1 MPVAQAP
8 RQPERP
14 AEAWL
19 CRQGAVDL
27 LREIQRQAIPE
38 LTRVFGHTGLYL
50 RPCAALPASLSGNM
64 LAQVLSLHR
73 DGGRLRGELA
83 CEDEAL
89 PVASGTVSLAYA
101 LCVLETSPRPEA
113 LVGELARVLK
123 PGGVALLITLNPWGL
138 ARLRWSFRGL
148 DPVDPAVLG
157 QWLAGRGLEIERQ
170 RWLGPMW
177 SPARATDL
185 QETRPGG
192 LLAGLRAGH
201 LVVARRRE
209 AGLTPLRAGKPAL
222 ALRPGMSAG

>member
-1 MPVAQAP
+1 MPAAPSP
-8 RQPERP
+8 RQPDRP

-19 CRQGAVDL
+19 RREAALDL

-50 RPCAALPASLSGNM
+50 RPCEALAPALSGNM
-64 LAQVLSLHR
+64 LAQVLSLYR
-73 DGGRLRGELA
+73 EGGRLRGELA

-113 LVGELARVLK
+113 LLGELARVLK

-148 DPVDPAVLG
+148 DAVDPAVLG
-157 QWLAGRGLEIERQ
+157 QWLAGRGLDIERQ

-177 SPARATDL
+177 APPRGTDL
-185 QETRPGG
+185 QETPAGG

-222 ALRPGMSAG
+222 SLRPGMSAG